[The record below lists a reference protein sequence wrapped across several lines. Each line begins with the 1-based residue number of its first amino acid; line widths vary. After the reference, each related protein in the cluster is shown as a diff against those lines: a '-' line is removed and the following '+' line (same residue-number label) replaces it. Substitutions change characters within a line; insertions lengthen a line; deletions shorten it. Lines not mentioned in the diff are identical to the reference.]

1 MLNFIHYI
9 HISYEEFFTLRKYL
23 LLFCILHFDLAYK
36 SVFGLDSTQAL
47 MLGTFPNLSTRLASL
62 GNLARTALSTD
73 SEVHVDMEVGPSQV
87 VAHKVL
93 ASSGSQLLLQL
104 SQSGLKSHISK
115 VLQTCLVLG
124 KVELDPRVDEVLDDV
139 NHLVHLGLLEAVVPG
154 KANLPGD
161 K

>member
-47 MLGTFPNLSTRLASL
+47 MLGTFPTLSTRLASL

-73 SEVHVDMEVGPSQV
+73 SRRTCRHGGRP
-87 VAHKVL
+87 K
-93 ASSGSQLLLQL
+93 SGCCP
-104 SQSGLKSHISK
+104 QS
-115 VLQTCLVLG
+115 T
-124 KVELDPRVDEVLDDV
+124 
-139 NHLVHLGLLEAVVPG
+139 GLLWQSTSSPAVPERSEESHQQSSSD
-154 KANLPGD
+154 LPRPWQNRA
-161 K
+161 